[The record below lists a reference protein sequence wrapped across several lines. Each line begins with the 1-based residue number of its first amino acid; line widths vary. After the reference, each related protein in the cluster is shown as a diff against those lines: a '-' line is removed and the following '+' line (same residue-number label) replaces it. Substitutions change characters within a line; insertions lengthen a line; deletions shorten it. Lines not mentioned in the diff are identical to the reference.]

1 MNPLLKRESFLQV
14 GFRTSLLKGTTAS
27 RLLTNTYL
35 ETCSGVREHCILD
48 RPLQQTQAQR
58 HLKGTQEY
66 IQYFSVYVRMYV
78 YITA

>member
-1 MNPLLKRESFLQV
+1 MNSLLKRDSFLKV
-14 GFRTSLLKGTTAS
+14 GFRTSLQKGTIAN

-48 RPLQQTQAQR
+48 RPLRQTQAQR

-66 IQYFSVYVRMYV
+66 IQYFSVSLRVYV
-78 YITA
+78 YVTA